1 MCRFLVYK
9 GREMF
14 MSDLLTRSAQ
24 SLIQQS
30 FKAREHHEPL
40 NGDGFGVGWYVPE
53 VDEIPCVFTS
63 VQPAWS
69 NRNLHRL
76 ADKIRSTC
84 FFAHVRA
91 ATPGLAVSE
100 ANCHPFQY
108 DRFLWMHNGSI
119 NGFAKIKR
127 RLRASLDDHIY
138 SIIDGTTDSEHA
150 FAVFLNRLLPH
161 LDDYS
166 VDHLAEAMQFTIR
179 QIETWLREAGVE
191 DSSRCNFAITDGQTV
206 IASKYVAVSDSDP
219 LTLYVSSGDR
229 FELVDGEYRMRPT
242 NRRPHAVI
250 IASEPLTE
258 NRNDWIPVPKN
269 NLVVITPELHVRYL
283 PVA

>member
-14 MSDLLTRSAQ
+14 MSDLLTRSSR

-30 FKAREHHEPL
+30 FKAREHAEPL
-40 NGDGFGVGWYVPE
+40 NGDGFGVGWYAPE
-53 VDEIPCVFTS
+53 VDRIPCVFTS

-76 ADKIRSTC
+76 AEKIRSSC

-119 NGFAKIKR
+119 NGFEKIKR
-127 RLRASLDDHIY
+127 RLRASLSDHVY
-138 SIIDGTTDSEHA
+138 GIIDGTTDSEHA
-150 FAVFLNRLLPH
+150 FAVFLNRVMPRLKDYT
-161 LDDYS
+161 LDD
-166 VDHLAEAMQFTIR
+166 LIEAMNFTVL
-179 QIETWLREAGVE
+179 QIESWLQEAGV
-191 DSSRCNFAITDGQTV
+191 DVPSRCNFALTDGQSVLAT
-206 IASKYVAVSDSDP
+206 KYVAVRDSDP
-219 LTLYVSSGDR
+219 LTLYVSSGER
-229 FELVDGEYRMRPT
+229 FELAGGEYRMRPT
-242 NRRPHAVI
+242 KCRAHAVI
-250 IASEPLTE
+250 IASEPLTD
-258 NRNDWIPVPKN
+258 NRDDWTPAPKN
-269 NLVVITPELHVRYL
+269 NLVVVTPELQIRYL

>member
-14 MSDLLTRSAQ
+14 MSDLLTKSAQ

-30 FKAREHHEPL
+30 FKAREYHEPL

-53 VDEIPCVFTS
+53 IDHLPCVFTS

-69 NRNLHRL
+69 NRNLRRL
-76 ADKIRSTC
+76 ADKIRSPL

-91 ATPGLAVSE
+91 ATPGLAVNE

-127 RLRASLDDHIY
+127 KLRASLNDDVY
-138 SIIDGTTDSEHA
+138 EIIGGTTDSEHA
-150 FAVFLNRLLPH
+150 FALFLNHLLPH
-161 LDDYS
+161 LDDYTQ
-166 VDHLAEAMQFTIR
+166 DDLADAMKFTIL
-179 QIETWLREAGVE
+179 QMETWLREAGVT
-191 DSSRCNFAITDGQTV
+191 DSSRFNFAVTDGMTV
-206 IASKYVAVSDSDP
+206 VASKYVAVSDSDP

-229 FELVDGEYRMRPT
+229 FEITDGEYRMRPT
-242 NRRPHAVI
+242 SRRAHAVI

-258 NRNDWIPVPKN
+258 SRADWTPVPKN
-269 NLVVITPELHVRYL
+269 NLVMITPELHVRYL
-283 PVA
+283 PVD